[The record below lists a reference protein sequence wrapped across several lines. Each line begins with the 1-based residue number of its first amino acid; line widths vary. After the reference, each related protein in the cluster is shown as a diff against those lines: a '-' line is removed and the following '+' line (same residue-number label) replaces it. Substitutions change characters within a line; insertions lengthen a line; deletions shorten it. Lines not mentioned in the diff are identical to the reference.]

1 MKETIAEHK
10 KETMTTESLL
20 TKPERAIRVAPSV
33 LIGIGMFT
41 AVGVYVLV
49 SSVGLG
55 LWTSLGP
62 GPGLFPFA
70 MGGVLVAMSALWLL
84 QELRRPSERAEGIDR
99 GVVISVVLSLVV
111 LASVMDLLGFQLS
124 MFLFLLYHL
133 KLRGRRTWVSSLI
146 IALAGSVGAFY
157 AFNYGLNV
165 ALPVSAFAP
174 LNLIGL

>member
-1 MKETIAEHK
+1 
-10 KETMTTESLL
+10 MTTESLL

-84 QELRRPSERAEGIDR
+84 QELRRPSERAEGIETETQ
-99 GVVISVVLSLVV
+99 
-111 LASVMDLLGFQLS
+111 LACLRELGAEYGQGFY
-124 MFLFLLYHL
+124 FA
-133 KLRGRRTWVSSLI
+133 RPGPAEGEV
-146 IALAGSVGAFY
+146 APGAN
-157 AFNYGLNV
+157 AQ
-165 ALPVSAFAP
+165 A
-174 LNLIGL
+174 

>member
-1 MKETIAEHK
+1 
-10 KETMTTESLL
+10 MTTESLL

-165 ALPVSAFAP
+165 ALPVSAFTP

>member
-1 MKETIAEHK
+1 
-10 KETMTTESLL
+10 MTTESLL

-33 LIGIGMFT
+33 LTGIGTFT

-62 GPGLFPFA
+62 GPGMFPFA
-70 MGGVLVAMSALWLL
+70 MGGVLVAMSALWLV

-99 GVVISVVLSLVV
+99 GVVIAVVVSLVV

-165 ALPVSAFAP
+165 ALPVSAFTP

>member
-1 MKETIAEHK
+1 
-10 KETMTTESLL
+10 MTTESLMTEPE
-20 TKPERAIRVAPSV
+20 TKARVAKSV
-33 LIGIGMFT
+33 LAGIGAFT

-49 SSVGLG
+49 SSIGLG

-70 MGGVLVAMSALWLL
+70 MGILLVAMSIVWLL
-84 QELRRPSERAEGIDR
+84 QELRNPSEAPGGADR
-99 GVVISVVLSLVV
+99 GLVIAVVVSLAV
-111 LASVMDLLGFQLS
+111 LAAVLDLIGFQLS

-133 KLRGRRTWVSSLI
+133 KVRGRRGWISSLI

-165 ALPVSAFAP
+165 TLPAAGIPF
-174 LNLIGL
+174 LNSIGL